1 MFVHLSTHVHD
12 VFIAATIAQAYTIR
26 ENFREANM
34 LLGIDAMEV
43 YEFYSQLEKEKP
55 TTQNHFFYPT
65 KRSFTGHL
73 SLMPQSRRRDI
84 QNCIISNLRERALPS
99 D

>member
-55 TTQNHFFYPT
+55 TTQNHFFI
-65 KRSFTGHL
+65 
-73 SLMPQSRRRDI
+73 PQNDPLLDI
-84 QNCIISNLRERALPS
+84 FVTHASNLRKRHSKLHYL
-99 D
+99 